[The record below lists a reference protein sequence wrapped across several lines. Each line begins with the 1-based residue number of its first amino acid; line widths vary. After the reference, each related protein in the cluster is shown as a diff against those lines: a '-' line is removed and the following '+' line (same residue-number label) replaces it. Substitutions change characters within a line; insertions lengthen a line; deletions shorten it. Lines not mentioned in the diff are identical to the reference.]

1 MGTLLPKGLRLS
13 VSLQVLT
20 ASGRTDGSV
29 QAFSFLLLLLPAP
42 FSTKSGA
49 SSPTGALPS
58 PENNNNKK
66 KKQSVCAELRVGAVP
81 VGEEFRLHHSRQK
94 PLVGHKGTRAGRFLL
109 NPSLVELQ
117 TTRGKEIL
125 TCQSAYFLSRA
136 EESASTSWLHAGA
149 ARRWKIVA
157 ALGHLRAT
165 GGLLEI
171 SLSSHP
177 FCLVCF

>member
-1 MGTLLPKGLRLS
+1 MAPCKHFLFFFS
-13 VSLQVLT
+13 
-20 ASGRTDGSV
+20 
-29 QAFSFLLLLLPAP
+29 SFLLPSAPRAAPAAQQEP
-42 FSTKSGA
+42 FQAQKIIIII
-49 SSPTGALPS
+49 
-58 PENNNNKK
+58 K
-66 KKQSVCAELRVGAVP
+66 KKQSVCAELWVGAVP
-81 VGEEFRLHHSRQK
+81 VGEEFRLHHSHQK
-94 PLVGHKGTRAGRFLL
+94 PLLGHKGTRAGRFLL

-117 TTRGKEIL
+117 TRRGKEIL

-136 EESASTSWLHAGA
+136 EEPASTSRLHAGA